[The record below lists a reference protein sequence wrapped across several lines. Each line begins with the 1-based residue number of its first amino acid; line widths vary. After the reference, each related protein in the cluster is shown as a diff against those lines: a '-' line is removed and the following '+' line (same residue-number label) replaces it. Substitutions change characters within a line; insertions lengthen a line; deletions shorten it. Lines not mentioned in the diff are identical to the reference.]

1 VAGPASASHNSKGA
15 GDGEHIMTRIIL
27 IFGSL
32 SGLIV
37 SVLMILGFTLLS
49 DAHGGTS
56 EAFGYLTMLLALA
69 FIFMAIKR
77 HRDINLGGVI
87 KFWPALLLG
96 LGVAALAGVFYTL
109 TWEIYFNLS
118 GGDFM
123 DAYVAGQVEAQRAA
137 GASEAEIAEFQAS
150 MQGFADLYANWW
162 FRMPMTFTEIFPVG
176 VLVSLISAVLLRNPR
191 LLPRH
196 A

>member
-1 VAGPASASHNSKGA
+1 MA
-15 GDGEHIMTRIIL
+15 RIVL
-27 IFGSL
+27 TFGIIA
-32 SGLIV
+32 GLIV
-37 SVLMILGFTLLS
+37 SLLMVIGMTLLAGP
-49 DAHGGTS
+49 DGVGS
-56 EAFGYLTMLLALA
+56 ETAGYLTMLLALA
-69 FIFMAIKR
+69 FIFVAIKR

-87 KFWPALLLG
+87 RFWPALATG
-96 LGVAALAGVFYTL
+96 LGVAVIAGLFYVI

-123 DAYVAGQVEAQRAA
+123 DAYVAGQIEAQRAA
-137 GASEAEIAEFQAS
+137 GASETEIAEFQAS

-176 VLVSLISAVLLRNPR
+176 VLVSLISAALLRNPR